1 MGAWTFVPYTA
12 LAVPKYNKQR
22 RRLAKGVAARLDA
35 AQAAILQD
43 PHRGDRKK
51 EQLRDVWVEKL
62 KADHDQWLVAYE
74 IDPKARTVT
83 FLAIG
88 QHENF
93 YRDLKRFAVN
103 GPGRRASRLGVD
115 RDRRSII
122 LAAAIVD
129 DLSQPDRSG
138 VVLEKYV
145 EPETVT
151 LTPVIVGKI
160 ISAIATTSGPDYTL
174 VVRRPDGSRRTVWVG
189 RRVLRTVPR
198 GRLGTTV
205 HAVRADRREV
215 G

>member
-12 LAVPKYNKQR
+12 LAVPRYNKQR

-103 GPGRRASRLGVD
+103 GPGRRASRLV
-115 RDRRSII
+115 
-122 LAAAIVD
+122 
-129 DLSQPDRSG
+129 
-138 VVLEKYV
+138 
-145 EPETVT
+145 
-151 LTPVIVGKI
+151 
-160 ISAIATTSGPDYTL
+160 
-174 VVRRPDGSRRTVWVG
+174 
-189 RRVLRTVPR
+189 
-198 GRLGTTV
+198 
-205 HAVRADRREV
+205 
-215 G
+215 